1 MCAVKAG
8 AFQQEVVLPGNWFV
22 PPGNNRSGGGGNKVV
37 GAFDAKSCLSS
48 SVSMQV
54 VTRVNTEQTSKHLM
68 QEPTRRSDGE
78 GRRRWRSTSEQLPSD
93 LPGYW

>member
-8 AFQQEVVLPGNWFV
+8 AFQRGIDPPGNWFV
-22 PPGNNRSGGGGNKVV
+22 PPGNNRSDGGGNKAV

-54 VTRVNTEQTSKHLM
+54 VTRVNTEQASKHLM

-78 GRRRWRSTSEQLPSD
+78 GRR
-93 LPGYW
+93 